1 MKYIIGIIVVL
12 IILSVSTYFLA
23 DLWEYDTLITP
34 QELKKGAVTVMIVGA
49 VSVLLLIF
57 VPFFFKDHAKGYDKN
72 HNGIAQP
79 KKNTL
84 KKKETAKSS
93 HYQK

>member
-12 IILSVSTYFLA
+12 IVLSVGAYFLA

-34 QELKKGAVTVMIVGA
+34 EELKKGAITVMIVGG
-49 VSVLLLIF
+49 VSVLLIIF
-57 VPFFFKDHAKGYDKN
+57 VPFFFKDNAKGYDKN

-79 KKNTL
+79 KKTHI
-84 KKKETAKSS
+84 KKERNSEK
-93 HYQK
+93 

>member
-1 MKYIIGIIVVL
+1 MKYIIGTIVVL
-12 IILSVSTYFLA
+12 IVLSVGAYFLA

-34 QELKKGAVTVMIVGA
+34 EQLKKSAITVMIVGV

-79 KKNTL
+79 KK
-84 KKKETAKSS
+84 K
-93 HYQK
+93 Q